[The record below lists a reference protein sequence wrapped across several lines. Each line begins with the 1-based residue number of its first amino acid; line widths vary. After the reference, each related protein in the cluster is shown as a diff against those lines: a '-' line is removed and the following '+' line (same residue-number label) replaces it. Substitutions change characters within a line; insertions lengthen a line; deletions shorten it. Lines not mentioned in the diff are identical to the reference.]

1 MAGPFALGG
10 IAGIGNS
17 FMKSYQAER
26 DRIRQE
32 TKEAA
37 DQAWQNELRGRQRKA
52 WEQEAAEQQ
61 AIARAMQPVES
72 EPVYQVTDQAG
83 SSAQTDDADAAQV
96 MRDMAETKNGG
107 AAVENKAR
115 VNGVVHS
122 YPGAQKALSEAN
134 SPHRQQLRAADA
146 LAAINP
152 KRSIEMRNQA
162 MQSRSSELTLNKQ
175 ERDEINDTFNT
186 ALVQTLDSQPN
197 WWDGAVQIAQ
207 SAGGVNLVPEVSED
221 GQKVRLYQVDEKG
234 GRKLRGSYA
243 TSEEGKLTFLDQAS
257 RQDYKS
263 KVAILRA
270 NMEYQRSRRDAA
282 EDREADLAGRQ
293 STVRL
298 QHSLQQGASAKRDA
312 EAAANA
318 QAAVNLFV
326 ERNPG
331 ASQAEIEAVRRGV
344 LPAVPKKPEGYKVE
358 AGDVTTLLGT
368 PATDAN
374 GNALVDPMTGRQV
387 VNRNPTRERE
397 FFEFMR
403 KNQITDTNEAL
414 QKFLAPTG
422 GASGGGK
429 SSGRTI
435 SKGQVVG
442 GYEFLGGN
450 PNDEKSW
457 RKVSAG
463 KVQ

>member
-162 MQSRSSELTLNKQ
+162 MQSRSSALMLNKQ

-270 NMEYQRSRRDAA
+270 NMEYQRSRHDK
-282 EDREADLAGRQ
+282 EVDRQ
-293 STVRL
+293 STQSHQLRMEQVK
-298 QHSLQQGASAKRDA
+298 QQGRVGVQDRIDARQLAKNGVNVSQKPLTTSQQRINQEIDVSRRTIA
-312 EAAANA
+312 EIDPAELKRKTTPTN
-318 QAAVNLFV
+318 QWGG
-326 ERNPG
+326 RNPDFDPALARA
-331 ASQAEIEAVRRGV
+331 ASQAARRKYGEDQDFDARGAGSSAPPSTQQGGSKV
-344 LPAVPKKPEGYKVE
+344 APSAADRFKADKSMQANRLGKQTDRGYEVF
-358 AGDVTTLLGT
+358 D
-368 PATDAN
+368 
-374 GNALVDPMTGRQV
+374 
-387 VNRNPTRERE
+387 
-397 FFEFMR
+397 
-403 KNQITDTNEAL
+403 
-414 QKFLAPTG
+414 
-422 GASGGGK
+422 
-429 SSGRTI
+429 
-435 SKGQVVG
+435 SKGKLI
-442 GYEFLGGN
+442 GYY
-450 PNDEKSW
+450 
-457 RKVSAG
+457 R
-463 KVQ
+463 